1 MNMFDRPKTRG
12 FKVNT
17 GGTIGALASGAIA
30 AFYIFFY
37 IEPNEAPINPYLAV
51 SLSVFGGAYVGRPE
65 SRAVLLDAYRAGI
78 GAQRLVARGT
88 RIARPLRLP
97 ETQLIGIGRI
107 LSASLE

>member
-51 SLSVFGGAYVGRPE
+51 SLSVFGGAY
-65 SRAVLLDAYRAGI
+65 AGHFLWYLFI
-78 GAQRLVARGT
+78 GKKK
-88 RIARPLRLP
+88 
-97 ETQLIGIGRI
+97 
-107 LSASLE
+107 